1 MNERDELSR
10 AVLSDPYAVSARWPD
25 PRLRALAEL
34 AVTVTVAPWT
44 LARAH
49 TGPLSADEI
58 THAVALSAYFG
69 HLNRIADAV
78 GVPLDYNVQRPPAA
92 VEANVPPY
100 APAPTTIA
108 SAPALA
114 RETTAAALAAWTAY
128 VMDRDAR
135 LTREQRA
142 MIARRVAQL
151 TGLEVVGGSPSSAI
165 DHELLA
171 LADQITLAP
180 WRLGPASY
188 TALRAAGFDDA
199 ALFDAC
205 VTATTAGVTARIG
218 VALAALS

>member
-1 MNERDELSR
+1 ML
-10 AVLSDPYAVSARWPD
+10 ADPYAVAARWPD
-25 PRLRALAEL
+25 PRLRALAHL

-44 LARAH
+44 LARAQL
-49 TGPLSADEI
+49 GPLSDDEI

-92 VEANVPPY
+92 VEPTVPAY

-108 SAPALA
+108 GAPALS
-114 RETTAAALAAWTAY
+114 REPTAAALAAWTSY
-128 VMDRDAR
+128 VMERDAR
-135 LTREQRA
+135 LTRAQRA

-151 TGLEVVGGSPSSAI
+151 TGLDVAGGSPSNAV
-165 DHELLA
+165 DHALLA
-171 LADQITLAP
+171 LADEITLAP

-188 TALRAAGFDDA
+188 TELRAAGFDDA

-205 VTATTAGVTARIG
+205 VTATTTGVTARIS
-218 VALAALS
+218 VALLAID

>member
-1 MNERDELSR
+1 ML
-10 AVLSDPYAVSARWPD
+10 ADPYAIAARWPD
-25 PRLRALAEL
+25 PRLRALATL

-44 LARAH
+44 LSRPAA
-49 TGPLSADEI
+49 LSEDEI
-58 THAVALSAYFG
+58 VHAVALSACFG
-69 HLNRIADAV
+69 HLNRVADAV

-92 VEANVPPY
+92 VETNVPPY

-114 RETTAAALAAWTAY
+114 REPTAAALAAWTSY
-128 VMDRDAR
+128 VMERDAR
-135 LTREQRA
+135 LTRAQRA

-151 TGLEVVGGSPSSAI
+151 TGLAVAGGSPSTAV
-165 DHELLA
+165 DHALLE
-171 LADQITLAP
+171 LADEITLAP

-188 TALRAAGFDDA
+188 TTLRAAGFDDA

-218 VALAALS
+218 VALAALG